1 MEPGTLLQK
10 PCTTMEEEEVALLQL
25 GSPKK
30 TTSMEGSSVLQRA
43 PEEGEGEAGAALAL
57 AETET

>member
-1 MEPGTLLQK
+1 
-10 PCTTMEEEEVALLQL
+10 MEEEEVALLQL